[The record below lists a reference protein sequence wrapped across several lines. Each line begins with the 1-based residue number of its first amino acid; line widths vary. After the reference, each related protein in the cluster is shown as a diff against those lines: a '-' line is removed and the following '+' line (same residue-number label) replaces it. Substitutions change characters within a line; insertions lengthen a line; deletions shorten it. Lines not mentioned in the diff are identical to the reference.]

1 MLKKLMKNKRAQQ
14 TAEYALLIS
23 LVVAAVIAMQTY
35 AQRTIQARI
44 RDASVYLTSQ
54 TSELGSTNQY
64 EPYYLETNYNV
75 ITDNAKSEVQD
86 QRAGAGGGLFR
97 IEQDSNRAREAL
109 GYQKSAYD
117 TALGLINGL

>member
-1 MLKKLMKNKRAQQ
+1 MFRKLLKNKRAQQ

-44 RDASVYLTSQ
+44 RDASQYLTTQ
-54 TSELGSTNQY
+54 TSALGATNQY
-64 EPYYLETNYNV
+64 EPYYLETDYN
-75 ITDNAKSEVQD
+75 IDRNDSKTEVLS
-86 QRAGAGGGLFR
+86 QRADKSGLYQLN
-97 IEQDSNRAREAL
+97 EDSIRARRSL
-109 GYQKSAYD
+109 GSQSSTYN